1 MIETASTPPTSPT
14 APALPPRARL
24 GPVAEPE
31 RIAALDVLRGV
42 AIFGIFMVN
51 MQFFAMPMTDL
62 FTPPVGHDAATGD
75 VVSWA
80 IVKALFE
87 YKFISIFSLLFGMGM
102 VVQMK
107 RAEAKGR
114 PFTPVYLRRLVVL
127 MCVGLAHGLLFWYGD
142 ILFAYSLVGLLVFVV
157 MLFRPS
163 PRLLLILAAVGI
175 VLSVSFVGCFGAL
188 GAITGAQRH
197 PGMAARAETTTVEPE
212 AEPEAETAVVVEET
226 SDDRWERVGAAFER
240 IGKQDFGG
248 WREIEV
254 IAYKEG
260 PLPLA
265 LIVRAAT
272 FGMILIFMTLGGFMF
287 RVIAMFLLGAALMQL
302 DFFSR
307 RRRRW
312 HWWLCAVGLPVGAA
326 GELLSVSLL
335 ATASETITWRVALA
349 DPVHQVSSLVLCLGY
364 VGAVTLLVNG
374 GVLKWV
380 TGLLAAV
387 GRMALT
393 NYLLQTLDSTLLMYW
408 WGFAWFADVARPQQ
422 IALVL
427 VIYTGQILVSVLW
440 LRIFSIGPF
449 EWLWRSLTYLKPQPV
464 LR

>member
-1 MIETASTPPTSPT
+1 MTETPLTPPTSPM
-14 APALPPRARL
+14 APVLPPIKRL

-51 MQFFAMPMTDL
+51 MQFFAMPMVDL
-62 FTPPVGHDAATGD
+62 FAPPLGDDAATGD
-75 VVSWA
+75 LVGWA

-102 VVQMK
+102 IVQMK

-114 PFTPVYLRRLVVL
+114 PFAPVYLRRLFVL
-127 MCVGLAHGLLFWYGD
+127 MVVGLTHALLFWYGD

-157 MLFRPS
+157 TLFRPS
-163 PRLLLILAAVGI
+163 ARVLLILAAVGI
-175 VLSVSFVGCFGAL
+175 LVSVSIVGCFGAL
-188 GAITGAQRH
+188 GAITGSARQ
-197 PGMAARAETTTVEPE
+197 PGAAAHADTVAEAPE
-212 AEPEAETAVVVEET
+212 DETPVIEEEAPQ
-226 SDDRWERVGAAFER
+226 DRWERVQAAFKR
-240 IGKQDFGG
+240 ITDKGDLGG

-260 PLPLA
+260 PLTLA
-265 LIVRAAT
+265 LIVRAVT
-272 FGMILIFMTLGGFMF
+272 FGIILTFMTLGGFMF
-287 RVIAMFLLGAALMQL
+287 RIIAMFLLGAALMQL

-312 HWWLCAVGLPVGAA
+312 HWWMCAVGLPVGAA
-326 GELLSVSLL
+326 GELLALSLL
-335 ATASETITWRVALA
+335 ATAGETITWGVAMA
-349 DPVHQVSSLVLCLGY
+349 DPIHQLSSLVLCLGY
-364 VGAVTLLVNG
+364 AGTVTLIVNG
-374 GVLKWV
+374 GVLRWF
-380 TGLLAAV
+380 TGMLAAV
-387 GRMALT
+387 GRLALT
-393 NYLLQTLDSTLLMYW
+393 NYLLQTLVSTLLMYW
-408 WGFAWFADVARPQQ
+408 WGFAWFADVSRPRQ

-427 VIYTGQILVSVLW
+427 IIYAAQVLASIVW

-449 EWLWRSLTYLKPQPV
+449 EWLWRSLTYLKPQPM